1 VVSAHL
7 RSFAMVC
14 CHNARRVVLH
24 TRRLRSL
31 QYRGGLPRDS
41 SFFSIA
47 DYAALEAVTI
57 DICEDLASRVKHEV
71 APLTQLIGRFTKLT
85 YLSLALRPSMAYFS
99 SEFAAVARS
108 LHLLRH
114 LVLKGFL
121 GANHAVRSVAILV
134 GSTKNLEMLTL
145 LPQGPTLPKH
155 NNRYSDEDESD
166 SEAEPAGNCVDDSV
180 DYSRLT
186 KSLWRMNVACLG
198 RSLKR
203 INIAKYG
210 GHAFD
215 RILARFLLSK
225 ATVLQE
231 FSVTLSAELSPQK
244 EEIAHEFR
252 SWRFNR
258 RAMITC
264 I

>member
-1 VVSAHL
+1 
-7 RSFAMVC
+7 
-14 CHNARRVVLH
+14 
-24 TRRLRSL
+24 
-31 QYRGGLPRDS
+31 
-41 SFFSIA
+41 
-47 DYAALEAVTI
+47 
-57 DICEDLASRVKHEV
+57 
-71 APLTQLIGRFTKLT
+71 
-85 YLSLALRPSMAYFS
+85 
-99 SEFAAVARS
+99 
-108 LHLLRH
+108 
-114 LVLKGFL
+114 
-121 GANHAVRSVAILV
+121 
-134 GSTKNLEMLTL
+134 
-145 LPQGPTLPKH
+145 
-155 NNRYSDEDESD
+155 
-166 SEAEPAGNCVDDSV
+166 
-180 DYSRLT
+180 
-186 KSLWRMNVACLG
+186 MNVACLG